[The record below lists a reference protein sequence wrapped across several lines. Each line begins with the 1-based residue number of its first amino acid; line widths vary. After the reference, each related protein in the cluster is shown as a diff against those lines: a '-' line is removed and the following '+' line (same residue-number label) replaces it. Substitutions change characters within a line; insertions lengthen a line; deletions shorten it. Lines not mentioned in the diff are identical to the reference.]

1 MKLLSKVYEPQKV
14 EDKWYSHWV
23 EKNYF
28 HSEPNS
34 KKKPYTIMI
43 PPPNVTGMLTMG
55 HILNNTLQDILVR
68 KARMEG
74 YETLWLPGTDHAG
87 IATQTKVEKEL
98 KKKGKTRYDL
108 GRENFIK
115 LIWEWKEKYGGIII
129 NQLKKLGVSCDW
141 ERERFTLDEGL
152 SQAVREVFVDL
163 YNKGLIYKGK
173 RIINWCPVSH
183 TALSDEEV
191 IHKDVNGHFWY
202 FKYPL
207 KENNNEHIL
216 IATTRPETMLGDT
229 AIAVNPKDERYKK
242 YIGKTV
248 ILPIVNREIPII
260 SDEYVDKEF
269 GTGAVK
275 VTPAHDPNDYEMGK
289 RHDLEFINIMN
300 DDATMNKNT
309 PEKFVGL
316 TRENARKLVVKE
328 MDNLGLLAK
337 VENHQ
342 HSVGYSEREDVP
354 VEPLLSHQWFIAM
367 EKLAKPAL
375 QVVNE
380 GKVTFNP
387 SRWIKTYNHWLENI
401 KDWCISRQL
410 WWGHRIPVFYCK
422 DCGWESAE
430 KTDPIKCPKCNSK
443 NIYQDKDVLD
453 TWFSSWLWP
462 FSTLGWP
469 EKNKD
474 LDYYYP
480 TDDLVTGPDIIF
492 FWVARM
498 IMAGLEFKDEIP
510 FKNVYFTGII
520 RDSQGRKM
528 SKSLGNSPDP
538 LDIIAKYGADTLR
551 FGTMLIA
558 PKGQDILFD
567 ESQLE
572 TGRNFLNKLWNA
584 TRFIF
589 MNIDDDDDFS
599 KLTIENITLS
609 TPEKWILSKL
619 QNTVKSVNDN
629 LDNYRF
635 NDASKDIYNFTWN
648 YFCDWY
654 IELIKPSLFAE
665 SDTVSQKEKK
675 SSIFVAIYTL
685 KTILKLL
692 HPFTPFITEEI
703 WNSIK
708 NENETDLIVSEWPK
722 IDDKLLDKE
731 IENEMELVMKI
742 ITAIRTI
749 RSEMTVP
756 PSKKADV
763 LIQDDSEKYKD
774 ILNRNSN
781 YIKSLGKIENL
792 TIDKRIEKPEMSATA
807 VVEKLQ
813 IYIPLEGL
821 IDTDKEKERLKKE
834 IASYEGR
841 LKAVQGKLKN
851 PNFVKRAP
859 ENIVEHERKKEKSY
873 LESLELLRKNFEKLG

>member
-1 MKLLSKVYEPQKV
+1 MKLLSKVYDPKKV
-14 EDKWYSHWV
+14 EDKWYSHWL

-28 HSEPNS
+28 HSEPNP

-87 IATQTKVEKEL
+87 IATQTRVEKAL
-98 KKKGKTRYDL
+98 KAKGKTRYDL
-108 GRENFIK
+108 GREKFIK
-115 LIWEWKEKYGGIII
+115 LIWDWKEKYGGIII
-129 NQLKKLGVSCDW
+129 KQLKKLGVSCDW
-141 ERERFTLDEGL
+141 ERERFTLDEKL
-152 SQAVREVFVDL
+152 SKAVREVFVQL

-191 IHKDVNGHFWY
+191 IHKEVKGNFWY
-202 FKYPL
+202 FKYPF
-207 KENNNEHIL
+207 KDDNSKYIL

-229 AIAVNPKDERYKK
+229 AVAVNPNDERYKK
-242 YIGKTV
+242 YIGKTI

-260 SDEYVDKEF
+260 ADEYVDEEF

-300 DDATMNKNT
+300 KDATMNENAGKQ
-309 PEKFVGL
+309 FVGM
-316 TRENARKLVVKE
+316 TREKARKAVVKE
-328 MDNLGLLAK
+328 MENLKLLDK
-337 VENHQ
+337 IEEHI
-342 HSVGYSEREDVP
+342 HSVGYSERENVP
-354 VEPLLSHQWFIAM
+354 IEPLLSEQWFIAM
-367 EKLAKPAL
+367 KKLAKPAL
-375 QVVNE
+375 KVVND
-380 GKVTFNP
+380 GKIKFNP
-387 SRWIKTYNHWLENI
+387 PRWVKTYNHWLENI

-430 KTDPIKCPKCNSK
+430 KTDPKKCPKCNSK
-443 NIYQDKDVLD
+443 NIYQDNDVLD

-462 FSTLGWP
+462 FSTLDWP
-469 EKNKD
+469 EKNPD

-498 IMAGLEFKDEIP
+498 IMAGLEFQNEIP

-551 FGTMLIA
+551 FGIMLIA

-589 MNIDDDDDFS
+589 MNIDDNYDNS
-599 KLTIENITLS
+599 SLSIEKIRLN

-619 QNTVKSVNDN
+619 QNTVKSVNEN
-629 LDNYRF
+629 LKKYRF
-635 NDASKDIYNFTWN
+635 NDAAKNLYNFTWN

-654 IELIKPSLFAE
+654 IELIKQQLY
-665 SDTVSQKEKK
+665 SDNKEQKETPL
-675 SSIFVAIYTL
+675 FVAIYTL

-708 NENETDLIVSEWPK
+708 SENESDIIISEWPK
-722 IDDKLLDKE
+722 TQNKFVNKQIEKE
-731 IENEMELVMKI
+731 MKLVMEI

-756 PSKKADV
+756 PSKKANV
-763 LIQDDSEKYKD
+763 LIQNNSEKYKD
-774 ILNRNSN
+774 ILNRNSE
-781 YIKSLGKIENL
+781 YIISLAKIENL
-792 TIDKRIEKPEMSATA
+792 TIDKNIKKPDLSATA
-807 VVEKLQ
+807 VVENLQ

-821 IDTDKEKERLKKE
+821 IDIDKEKQRLEKE
-834 IASYEGR
+834 IGNFEGR
-841 LKAVQGKLKN
+841 LKAVQGKLHN

-859 ENIVEHERKKEKSY
+859 KNIVEHERNKERSY
-873 LESLELLRKNFEKLG
+873 KDSLELLKKNYEKLV

>member
-1 MKLLSKVYEPQKV
+1 MKLLSKVYDPQKV
-14 EDKWYSHWV
+14 EDKWYSHWLK
-23 EKNYF
+23 KNYF
-28 HSEPNS
+28 HSEPNPE
-34 KKKPYTIMI
+34 KKPYTIMI

-87 IATQTKVEKEL
+87 IATQTKVEKTL
-98 KKKGKTRYDL
+98 KADGKSRYDL
-108 GRENFIK
+108 GREKFIK
-115 LIWEWKEKYGGIII
+115 LIWNWKDKYGGIII
-129 NQLKKLGVSCDW
+129 KQLKKLGVSCDW

-152 SQAVREVFVDL
+152 SKAVREVFVQL
-163 YNKGLIYKGK
+163 YDKGLIYKGK

-191 IHKDVNGHFWY
+191 IHKETKGNFWY
-202 FKYPL
+202 FKYPF
-207 KENNNEHIL
+207 KDDNSKHIL

-229 AIAVNPKDERYKK
+229 AVAVNPKDKRYKK
-242 YIGKTV
+242 YIGKKL
-248 ILPIVNREIPII
+248 ILPIVNRKIPII
-260 SDEYVDKEF
+260 ADEYVDKEF

-300 DDATMNKNT
+300 YDATMNENAGKQ
-309 PEKFVGL
+309 FIGM
-316 TRENARKLVVKE
+316 TREDARKSVVKE
-328 MDNLGLLAK
+328 MKNLKLLDK
-337 VENHQ
+337 IEEHI
-342 HSVGYSEREDVP
+342 HSVGYSERANVP
-354 VEPLLSHQWFIAM
+354 IEPLLSQQWFIAM

-375 QVVNE
+375 EVVND
-380 GKVTFNP
+380 GKIKFNP
-387 SRWIKTYNHWLENI
+387 SRWVKTYNHWLENI
-401 KDWCISRQL
+401 QDWCISRQL

-430 KTDPIKCPKCNSK
+430 KIDPEKCPKCNSK

-462 FSTLGWP
+462 FSTLDWP
-469 EKNKD
+469 EKNPD

-498 IMAGLEFKDEIP
+498 IMAGLEFKNEIP

-538 LDIIAKYGADTLR
+538 LDIIDKYGADTLR
-551 FGTMLIA
+551 FGIMLIA

-589 MNIDDDDDFS
+589 MNIDDNFDYS
-599 KLTIENITLS
+599 SLS
-609 TPEKWILSKL
+609 IDELELKAPEKWILSKL
-619 QNTVKSVNDN
+619 QNTVRSVNKN
-629 LDNYRF
+629 LKKYHF
-635 NDASKDIYNFTWN
+635 NDAAKDLYNFTWN

-654 IELIKPSLFAE
+654 IELIKPQFYN
-665 SDTVSQKEKK
+665 DNKELKK
-675 SSIFVAIYTL
+675 SPLFVSIFTL

-708 NENETDLIVSEWPK
+708 SEDESDIIISKWPEFK
-722 IDDKLLDKE
+722 KEFVNKQIEDEMKLV
-731 IENEMELVMKI
+731 MEL

-756 PSKKADV
+756 PSKKANV
-763 LIQDDSEKYKD
+763 LIHNESEKFKD
-774 ILNRNSN
+774 ILNRNFE
-781 YIKSLGKIENL
+781 YITSLGKIANL
-792 TIDKRIEKPEMSATA
+792 TIGKNIKKPDLSATA
-807 VVEKLQ
+807 VVKNLQ

-821 IDTDKEKERLKKE
+821 IDIDKEKQRLEKE
-834 IASYEGR
+834 IGNFKGR
-841 LKAVQGKLKN
+841 LKAVQGKLQN

-859 ENIVEHERKKEKSY
+859 KNIVEHERKKELSY
-873 LESLELLRKNFEKLG
+873 IESLELLKKNYEKLM